1 MKLNQFYE
9 TEYGKKLIDEVP
21 LAPVYNEFNLKE
33 EYVTVRDGTRLLCT
47 IAFPVG
53 QYFPLPVILLRTPYG
68 VKSLRLFFEMAFYGY
83 ICVAQC
89 CRGTFGSEG
98 SWVPAKTEEND
109 GEDTLKYI
117 INSQWCNGK
126 IAMTGTS
133 YLSMNQWILADKLP
147 PEVKT
152 LNIEAYSPYR
162 YDLLYTNRM
171 FHFEAYAGWTAY
183 NSGARKTAFEGDR
196 LYDEI
201 LKFKPQIKMDETLI
215 GEKLPWYRN
224 WVENSKGDEDFWNM
238 DDWGKLKNMP
248 QSLNVPTL
256 FNAGWYDPHF
266 EGMLKAWNNL
276 KEEVRSKSLFL
287 TAPVNHKQSL
297 CGSFP
302 VENALEYIGTRFM
315 KAKLLWFNH
324 FLRDEKLELP
334 QGIEMSFVYGKNR
347 WQEVERKSF
356 QSERELYFN
365 LNDCKLDNIPLNEYQ
380 KPISFIY
387 NPNNPVPTCGSEVI
401 MTDYMYHK
409 NKVTVEGMQLLPVV
423 GAREDVISFLSEKLE
438 NDILLVNDFWVYID
452 VQTTAKDTAFT
463 AKLALVNKNGDAYS
477 LRSSITSVL
486 AQNENYVP
494 NTTVV
499 LKIRLTKLHILVRK
513 GEKLRLDIS
522 SSDYPAFHIHP
533 NTNKSWAKEENY
545 ITAKQSIFGGTLKFS
560 CIEKELNK

>member
-1 MKLNQFYE
+1 MKLSQLYS
-9 TEYGKKLIDEVP
+9 TEYGKQFIDEIP
-21 LAPVYNEFNLKE
+21 LKPVYNEFRLKE
-33 EYVTVRDGTRLLCT
+33 EFVTMRDGTRLLCST
-47 IAFPVG
+47 AFPVG
-53 QYFPLPVILLRTPYG
+53 QYSSLPVVFLRTPYG
-68 VKSLRLFFEMAFYGY
+68 IASLRLFYEMAFYGY

-89 CRGTFGSEG
+89 CRGTYGSEG
-98 SWVPAKTEEND
+98 NWVPAKNEEQD

-117 INSQWCNGK
+117 IDSPWCNGN

-171 FHFEAYAGWTAY
+171 FHLEAYGGWTAY
-183 NSGARKTAFEGDR
+183 NSGIENTIFKGDK

-201 LKFKPQIKMDETLI
+201 LRFKPQIKMDEALI

-224 WVENSKGDEDFWNM
+224 WVASFKGDEEFW
-238 DDWGKLKNMP
+238 DKEDWGKLKNMP

-266 EGMLKAWNNL
+266 DGMVKAWNNL
-276 KEEVRSKSLFL
+276 KEETRCKSLFL
-287 TAPVNHKQSL
+287 TAPVNHKQNL
-297 CGSFP
+297 CGRMP
-302 VENALEYIGTRFM
+302 VENAFEYIGVRFM

-334 QGIEMSFVYGKNR
+334 QGVEISFVYGKNT
-347 WQEVERKSF
+347 WEAVEEEKKYQF
-356 QSERELYFN
+356 ERVLYFN
-365 LNDCKLDNIPLNEYQ
+365 LKDCKLDSVYSGEGYQEPL
-380 KPISFIY
+380 SFIY

-409 NKVTVEGMQLLPVV
+409 NKVTAEGIQLLPSV
-423 GAREDVISFLSEKLE
+423 GVRDDVISFLSDKFEEDFMLN
-438 NDILLVNDFWVYID
+438 NDCWVYLD

-463 AKLALVNKNGDAYS
+463 AKLGVVQKNGDAYS

-486 AQNENYVP
+486 AQHNPYVP
-494 NTTVV
+494 NTKVT
-499 LKIRLTKLHILVRK
+499 LKIRLTKLYILIK
-513 GEKLRLDIS
+513 EGERLRLDIS
-522 SSDYPAFHIHP
+522 SSDYPAFCIHP
-533 NTNKSWAKEENY
+533 NTDKNWAQEENY
-545 ITAKQSIFGGTLKFS
+545 ITAVQSICGGRLKLS
-560 CIEKELNK
+560 GIARRS

>member
-1 MKLNQFYE
+1 MKLSQLYA
-9 TEYGKKLIDEVP
+9 TEYGSQFIDEVSLKP
-21 LAPVYNEFNLKE
+21 IYDEFILKE
-33 EYVTVRDGTRLLCT
+33 EYVTTRDGTRLLCT

-53 QYFPLPVILLRTPYG
+53 EYFPLPVILLRTPYG
-68 VKSLRLFFEMAFYGY
+68 TKSLRFFFEMAFYGY

-89 CRGTFGSEG
+89 CRGTGGSEG
-98 SWVPAKTEEND
+98 SWVPAKNEEDD

-117 INSQWCNGK
+117 INSPWCNGK

-171 FHFEAYAGWTAY
+171 FHLEAYGGWTAY
-183 NSGARKTAFEGDR
+183 NSGVESTIFTGNS

-224 WVENSKGDEDFWNM
+224 WVESAKGYEDFWNL

-256 FNAGWYDPHF
+256 FNTGWYDPHF
-266 EGMLKAWNNL
+266 DGMLKAWNNL

-297 CGSFP
+297 CGNFQ
-302 VENALEYIGTRFM
+302 VENPYEYIGTRFM

-324 FLRDEKLELP
+324 FLRGEKLELP
-334 QGIEMSFVYGKNR
+334 RGVEMSFVYGENT
-347 WQEVERKSF
+347 WEDVEKEKDF
-356 QSERELYFN
+356 QLERVLYFN
-365 LNDCKLDNIPLNEYQ
+365 LKDCKLNNIPVCEHQ
-380 KPISFIY
+380 KPISFVY

-409 NKVTVEGMQLLPVV
+409 NKVTAEGIKLLPDV
-423 GAREDVISFLSEKLE
+423 GTREDVISLLSENFE
-438 NDILLVNDFWVYID
+438 EDILLISDFWVHMD
-452 VQTTAKDTAFT
+452 VQTTARDTAFT

-486 AQNENYVP
+486 AQHENYEP
-494 NTTVV
+494 NTTVA

-513 GEKLRLDIS
+513 GERLRLDIS

-533 NTNKSWAKEENY
+533 NSEKNWAEEENY
-545 ITAKQSIFGGTLKFS
+545 IISKQSIFGGKLNFS
-560 CIEKELNK
+560 CIVKRS

>member
-1 MKLNQFYE
+1 MKLSQLYE
-9 TEYGKKLIDEVP
+9 TEYGKQFIDEVP
-21 LAPVYNEFNLKE
+21 LKPIYDEFHLKE
-33 EYVTVRDGTRLLCT
+33 EYVSMRDGTRLLCT
-47 IAFPVG
+47 IAFPIAE
-53 QYFPLPVILLRTPYG
+53 YFPLPVILLRTPYG

-98 SWVPAKTEEND
+98 SWVPAKNEEND
-109 GEDTLKYI
+109 GCDTLKYI
-117 INSQWCNGK
+117 ISSPWCNGK

-171 FHFEAYAGWTAY
+171 FHLEAYAGWTAY
-183 NSGARKTAFEGDR
+183 NSGAKNTVFKGDR
-196 LYDEI
+196 LYEEI

-224 WVENSKGDEDFWNM
+224 WVESFKGNEDFWEM

-266 EGMLKAWNNL
+266 DGMLKAWNNL
-276 KEEVRSKSLFL
+276 KEETRSESLFL

-297 CGSFP
+297 CGCFP
-302 VENALEYIGTRFM
+302 VENPFEYIGTRFM

-324 FLRDEKLELP
+324 FLRGEKRELP
-334 QGIEMSFVYGKNR
+334 QGNEMSFAYGKNT
-347 WQEVERKSF
+347 WEEVEEKSC
-356 QSERELYFN
+356 QLERILYFN
-365 LNDCKLDNIPLNEYQ
+365 LKDCKLENIPVDEYQ
-380 KPISFIY
+380 KPISFVY

-409 NKVTVEGMQLLPVV
+409 NKVTAEGIQLLPAV
-423 GAREDVISFLSEKLE
+423 GAREDVISFTSEKFKE
-438 NDILLVNDFWVYID
+438 DIMLVSNFWVKID

-486 AQNENYVP
+486 AQHENYVP
-494 NTTVV
+494 NTTVT

-513 GEKLRLDIS
+513 GETLRLDIS

-533 NTNKSWAKEENY
+533 NTDKDWAKEENY
-545 ITAKQSIFGGTLKFS
+545 ITARQSIFGGTLKFS

>member
-1 MKLNQFYE
+1 MKLSQFCE

-21 LAPVYNEFNLKE
+21 LAPVYNEFHLKE
-33 EYVTVRDGTRLLCT
+33 EYLTMRDGTRLLCT

-53 QYFPLPVILLRTPYG
+53 EYFPLPVILLRTPYG
-68 VKSLRLFFEMAFYGY
+68 IKSLRLFFEMAFYGY

-98 SWVPAKTEEND
+98 NWVPAKNEEAD
-109 GEDTLKYI
+109 GEDALKYI
-117 INSQWCNGK
+117 INSHWCNGK

-147 PEVKT
+147 SEVKT

-171 FHFEAYAGWTAY
+171 FHLEAYAGWTAY
-183 NSGARKTAFEGDR
+183 NSGVKNIEFKGDS
-196 LYDEI
+196 LYNEI
-201 LKFKPQIKMDETLI
+201 LKFKPQIKMDETLF

-224 WVENSKGDEDFWNM
+224 WVESSNGDEEFWNM

-248 QSLNVPTL
+248 QSLNVPIL
-256 FNAGWYDPHF
+256 FNAGWYDPHVD
-266 EGMLKAWNNL
+266 GMLKAWNNL
-276 KEEVRSKSLFL
+276 KEGVRGKSLFL

-302 VENALEYIGTRFM
+302 VENAFEYIGTRFM

-324 FLRDEKLELP
+324 FLRGEKLELP
-334 QGIEMSFVYGKNR
+334 QGTEISFVYGKNK
-347 WQEVERKSF
+347 WEEMDENENCQLERV
-356 QSERELYFN
+356 LYFN
-365 LNDCKLDNIPLNEYQ
+365 LKNYKLDNIPVNEYQ
-380 KPISFIY
+380 EPICFVY
-387 NPNNPVPTCGSEVI
+387 NPNKPVPTCGSEVI

-409 NKVTVEGMQLLPVV
+409 NKITAEGIQLLPVV
-423 GAREDVISFLSEKLE
+423 GEREDVISFLSEKFE
-438 NDILLVNDFWVYID
+438 EDILLASDFLVHIN

-463 AKLALVNKNGDAYS
+463 AKLALVNENGDAYS

-486 AQNENYVP
+486 AQHENYEP
-494 NTTVV
+494 NTTVS
-499 LKIRLTKLHILVRK
+499 LKIRLTKLHILIRK
-513 GEKLRLDIS
+513 GEILRLDIS

-533 NTNKSWAKEENY
+533 NTDKSWAQEENY
-545 ITAKQSIFGGTLKFS
+545 ITAKQSIIGGELKFS
-560 CIEKELNK
+560 GIVKRS

>member
-1 MKLNQFYE
+1 MKLSQFCE

-21 LAPVYNEFNLKE
+21 LAPVYNEFHLKE
-33 EYVTVRDGTRLLCT
+33 EYVEMRDGTRLLCT

-53 QYFPLPVILLRTPYG
+53 EYFQLPVILLRTPYG
-68 VKSLRLFFEMAFYGY
+68 ISSLRLFFEMAFYGY

-98 SWVPAKTEEND
+98 SWVPAKNEEND

-117 INSQWCNGK
+117 INSPCCNGK

-171 FHFEAYAGWTAY
+171 FHLEAYAGWTAY
-183 NSGARKTAFEGDR
+183 NSGVKNTALNGDS
-196 LYDEI
+196 LYDKI
-201 LKFKPQIKMDETLI
+201 LNFKPQIKMDETLI

-224 WVENSKGDEDFWNM
+224 WVESSKGDEEFWNM

-266 EGMLKAWNNL
+266 DGMLKAWNNL

-302 VENALEYIGTRFM
+302 VENPFEYIGTRFM

-324 FLRDEKLELP
+324 FLRGEKLELP
-334 QGIEMSFVYGKNR
+334 QGAEMAFVYGKNA
-347 WQEVERKSF
+347 WEEVEQKNC
-356 QSERELYFN
+356 QLERELYFN
-365 LNDCKLDNIPLNEYQ
+365 LKDCKMDNIPIDENQE
-380 KPISFIY
+380 PICFVY

-401 MTDYMYHK
+401 MTDYIYHK
-409 NKVTVEGMQLLPVV
+409 NKVTAEGIQLLPAV
-423 GAREDVISFLSEKLE
+423 GAREDVISFLSEKFE
-438 NDILLVNDFWVYID
+438 EDSLLVSDFWVNID
-452 VQTTAKDTAFT
+452 VQTTAEDTAFT
-463 AKLALVNKNGDAYS
+463 AKLALVNKNGDSYS

-486 AQNENYVP
+486 EQHEDYVP
-494 NTTVV
+494 NSTVA
-499 LKIRLTKLHILVRK
+499 LKIRLTKLNMLVRK
-513 GEKLRLDIS
+513 GESLRLDIS

-533 NTNKSWAKEENY
+533 NTNKSWASEENY

-560 CIEKELNK
+560 YIEKELNK

>member
-1 MKLNQFYE
+1 MKLSQFCE

-21 LAPVYNEFNLKE
+21 LAPVYNEFHLKE
-33 EYVTVRDGTRLLCT
+33 EYVTMRDGTRLLCT

-53 QYFPLPVILLRTPYG
+53 EYFPLPVILLRTPYG
-68 VKSLRLFFEMAFYGY
+68 IKSLRLFFEMAFYGY

-98 SWVPAKTEEND
+98 NWVPAKNEEAD

-117 INSQWCNGK
+117 INSHWCNGK

-171 FHFEAYAGWTAY
+171 FHLEAYAGWTAY
-183 NSGARKTAFEGDR
+183 NSGVKNIEFKGDS
-196 LYDEI
+196 LYNEI
-201 LKFKPQIKMDETLI
+201 LKFKPQIKMDETLF

-224 WVENSKGDEDFWNM
+224 WVESSDGDEEFWNM

-248 QSLNVPTL
+248 QSINVPTL
-256 FNAGWYDPHF
+256 FNAGWYDPHVD
-266 EGMLKAWNNL
+266 GMLKAWNNL
-276 KEEVRSKSLFL
+276 KEDVRGKSLFL

-297 CGSFP
+297 CGNFP
-302 VENALEYIGTRFM
+302 VGNAFEYIGTRFM

-324 FLRDEKLELP
+324 FLRGEKLELP
-334 QGIEMSFVYGKNR
+334 QGTEISFIYGKNK
-347 WQEVERKSF
+347 WEEMDENENCQLERV
-356 QSERELYFN
+356 LYFN
-365 LNDCKLDNIPLNEYQ
+365 LKNYKLDNIPVYEYQ
-380 KPISFIY
+380 EPICFVY
-387 NPNNPVPTCGSEVI
+387 NPNKPVPTCGSEVI

-409 NKVTVEGMQLLPVV
+409 NNVTAEGIKLLPDV
-423 GAREDVISFLSEKLE
+423 GTREDVISLLSEKFE
-438 NDILLVNDFWVYID
+438 EDILLISDFWVHMD

-486 AQNENYVP
+486 AQQENYEP
-494 NTTVV
+494 NTTVS
-499 LKIRLTKLHILVRK
+499 LKIRLTKLHILIRK
-513 GEKLRLDIS
+513 GEILRLDIS

-533 NTNKSWAKEENY
+533 NTDKSWAQEENY
-545 ITAKQSIFGGTLKFS
+545 ITARQSIIGGELKFS
-560 CIEKELNK
+560 GIVKRS